1 MFCDLRYIYIPL
13 YDLRYIYI
21 PLYEQSRKL
30 SIKILFTLQMGMTQQ
45 EAGASV
51 TPEESGKTLSK
62 ILQLGNIITA
72 GNGKSLYLNS

>member
-1 MFCDLRYIYIPL
+1 
-13 YDLRYIYI
+13 
-21 PLYEQSRKL
+21 
-30 SIKILFTLQMGMTQQ
+30 MGMTQQ

-72 GNGKSLYLNS
+72 GNGNFFVYFSF